1 MVVLRLLAGVEIVL
15 RYLRVDL
22 RLQLLVFLVT
32 DVALV
37 RNGLFGL
44 VNAGVQAVVA
54 VFTLCHFAGQR
65 IVLPF
70 LVGFERSFIGFGVDH
85 RILLLVVAGGLAIAA
100 AVTISAV
107 SVTISRVLVAIS
119 AQPLVKVVHIRPGLT
134 RFDGFPRHIELR
146 TGQAETR
153 QLRIC
158 LAKTASV
165 VVLHHGGVGNAPV
178 FRVVGRVRG
187 HGCQSQCYGD
197 HCLLH
202 ENSLSI
208 IF

>member
-100 AVTISAV
+100 TVPIPVVAVAVVAVAVYPAVEVVPARPRFTVLNSAPH
-107 SVTISRVLVAIS
+107 AI
-119 AQPLVKVVHIRPGLT
+119 Q
-134 RFDGFPRHIELR
+134 LR
-146 TGQAETR
+146 TGQTETR
-153 QLRIC
+153 QLCIC

-178 FRVVGRVRG
+178 FWVVGRVRG
-187 HGCQSQCYGD
+187 HGCQSQCYSD

-202 ENSLSI
+202 ENTLSI